1 MESQAGCKGKGAP
14 SAPSPA
20 LTLLSRRSTGRQA
33 PALHRG
39 VPVGLSPTGVE
50 APALHQGVPMR
61 LSPRRPPA
69 LLEIMLEEVSGES
82 STGSGLR
89 SSLQCG
95 HTLTTAHFIP
105 RQSNHPSIKFKEII
119 EL

>member
-1 MESQAGCKGKGAP
+1 MHL
-14 SAPSPA
+14 SP
-20 LTLLSRRSTGRQA
+20 TGVQA